1 MTTAAYHPPTR
12 REIVSELLSRLK
24 RVEAAGNTVASLTAT
39 HGTSSSMVADAL
51 QSLERDLLLAL
62 RESESARAGIAS

>member
-1 MTTAAYHPPTR
+1 MTTAAYHQPSR

-24 RVEAAGNTVASLTAT
+24 RIEAAGNSVGALTTA
-39 HGTSSSMVADAL
+39 HGTSSSMLADAL

-62 RESESARAGIAS
+62 RESESARGRITH

>member
-1 MTTAAYHPPTR
+1 MTTAAYHHPSR

-24 RVEAAGNTVASLTAT
+24 RVQAAGNTVAALTTA
-39 HGTSSSMVADAL
+39 HGTSSSTLEDAL

-62 RESESARAGIAS
+62 RESESARERITR